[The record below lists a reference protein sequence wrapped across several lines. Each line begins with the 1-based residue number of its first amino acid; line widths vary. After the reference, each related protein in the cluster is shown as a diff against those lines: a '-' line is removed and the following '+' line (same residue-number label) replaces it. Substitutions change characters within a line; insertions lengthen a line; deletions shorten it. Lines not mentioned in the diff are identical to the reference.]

1 MYLGDE
7 NTLIVQ
13 MIDFVE
19 PLPKEWEA
27 KWEEKLTAGG
37 CTYDSEFTVFVI

>member
-7 NTLIVQ
+7 NALIAQ

-19 PLPKEWEA
+19 QLPKEWEA
-27 KWEEKLTAGG
+27 KWEEKLAAGG
-37 CTYDSEFTVFVI
+37 RTYDSEFAMFAM